1 MASSSSKFFSLA
13 IISLAVCSR
22 TEARLG
28 GSNPRELVSDH
39 ILTEFKPVQP
49 KPDPPGGFGP
59 PSSISSSGNEGR
71 NTGTTTPPPPPPP
84 APPVES
90 YTISSS
96 ELPEQ
101 ASEGSPAPPADGDL
115 GNVFISGAME
125 EPPTSSVS
133 DSADDEDAANDEGEQ
148 VTGGGS
154 KHDGSFFIGDYPDI
168 AAAFTPINP

>member
-1 MASSSSKFFSLA
+1 MASSYKLFTLA
-13 IISLAVCSR
+13 IISLAVT

-28 GSNPRELVSDH
+28 STNQRELVSDH

-49 KPDPPGGFGP
+49 KPDPPGGFGS
-59 PSSISSSGNEGR
+59 PSSNSNSGNAGR
-71 NTGTTTPPPPPPP
+71 YAGTTTPPPPPP

-90 YTISSS
+90 YTITSS

-101 ASEGSPAPPADGDL
+101 ASEGSSAPPDEDL
-115 GNVFISGAME
+115 EGVIISGAME
-125 EPPTSSVS
+125 EPPMSVP
-133 DSADDEDAANDEGEQ
+133 DSADDEDEGKEEGVQ

-154 KHDGSFFIGDYPDI
+154 KHDGSFFNGKYPDI